1 MSRRNT
7 ARKQPQPTKRY
18 HKQSVFDKLLESFCQ
33 LTEPTQVVLI
43 IGILLLIAWIV
54 TQPDVLQ
61 GIVRAFQFWF
71 IARSLFI
78 R

>member
-1 MSRRNT
+1 MSRRNA
-7 ARKQPQPTKRY
+7 ARKHPQPAKRY
-18 HKQSVFDKLLESFCQ
+18 HKRSVFDKLLDSFCQ

-54 TQPDVLQ
+54 TEPNVLQ

-71 IARSLFI
+71 VARSLFI